1 MALQGTLDTFAL
13 PDVLRLLAP
22 TRKTGRPLLVRG
34 DRGDGSV
41 WVDGGSVVGSSATGL
56 RRDASAGQ
64 VLFELLRYSDG
75 SFTFEAESVCPEPHA
90 PGEVEPLL
98 VDAEHLLGEWK
109 DIAAV
114 VPSLDGWVSLAPT
127 LPKAQ
132 LTRRPVDLG
141 LDRRRRRRHHG
152 AHHRRGARPR

>member
-1 MALQGTLDTFAL
+1 MKRRTTRASSTSPAQPEFAVALQGTLDTFAL
-13 PDVLRLLAP
+13 PDVLRLLAS
-22 TRKTGRPLLVRG
+22 TRKTGRLLVRG

-56 RRDASAGQ
+56 GRDASAGQ
-64 VLFELLRYSDG
+64 VLFQLPRYTDG

-98 VDAEHLLGEWK
+98 VDAEHLLGEWM

-114 VPSLDGWVSLAPT
+114 VPSLDA
-127 LPKAQ
+127 
-132 LTRRPVDLG
+132 
-141 LDRRRRRRHHG
+141 
-152 AHHRRGARPR
+152 